1 MAQHMA
7 NMTHKNSSGKAPKV
21 LNNSVLARAVTGL
34 APDVKNMF
42 DNIYIYMYFMFV
54 NTYLP
59 VIVNTLLV
67 KGYD

>member
-42 DNIYIYMYFMFV
+42 DNIYIYIYVFHV
-54 NTYLP
+54 CKYISTGDSQYTACERL
-59 VIVNTLLV
+59 
-67 KGYD
+67 